1 MIIVSYLTENFI
13 KETLKEDASQLRYF
27 LESLCIVKENIF
39 FVFEPNM
46 SLASIKKQQP
56 KNIKQTNI
64 SLWAKYLKDL
74 KRLGRIKDHQFIRD
88 FYKRKNIGE
97 DIHKEQFIKQALKD
111 KVFYLSFKNFYL
123 KKSDFNIESLGE
135 DLEQIKLKIE
145 YLLKDNVK
153 PTKNINNLK
162 DRENLFFDKIAGFCC
177 FYNTLIW
184 IDRYIL
190 DNKKFNTKF
199 FLKTPCRL
207 LNGSE
212 IKNLIILT
220 SEPYADNLQSQ
231 NPKNQKF
238 IDKEDC
244 INSYINNLED
254 SMYPNH
260 INIHLFLLMPEE
272 LKKIHSR
279 FVSWTSL
286 PEYDQFD
293 FTSLEGLENQIKLS
307 IQPDKGA
314 GYFED
319 DSKEGFSAQ
328 FNYASAADVNGY
340 LSDIINS
347 VPKKDDDS
355 ESYKYWKSENYPSN
369 RGWIYYKDIFKKTKV
384 NK

>member
-13 KETLKEDASQLRYF
+13 KETLKEDVSQLRYF

-74 KRLGRIKDHQFIRD
+74 KRLGRIKNHQFIRD

-111 KVFYLSFKNFYL
+111 KVFYLSFRNFYL

-162 DRENLFFDKIAGFCC
+162 DRENLFFDKIGGFCC

-207 LNGSE
+207 LNG
-212 IKNLIILT
+212 
-220 SEPYADNLQSQ
+220 
-231 NPKNQKF
+231 
-238 IDKEDC
+238 
-244 INSYINNLED
+244 
-254 SMYPNH
+254 
-260 INIHLFLLMPEE
+260 
-272 LKKIHSR
+272 
-279 FVSWTSL
+279 
-286 PEYDQFD
+286 
-293 FTSLEGLENQIKLS
+293 
-307 IQPDKGA
+307 
-314 GYFED
+314 
-319 DSKEGFSAQ
+319 
-328 FNYASAADVNGY
+328 
-340 LSDIINS
+340 
-347 VPKKDDDS
+347 
-355 ESYKYWKSENYPSN
+355 
-369 RGWIYYKDIFKKTKV
+369 
-384 NK
+384 